1 MAITMSNNV
10 SGTFNSVDLSDHIRE
25 ISVNMD
31 ADDLDATGMGA
42 TSKTHIPGLRDDRI
56 EVTFLADWAASK
68 VDATLAP
75 LVGSATGFPI
85 VIKPTSAAVSTTNPS
100 YTVTAC
106 LFNYQPID
114 ATVGEI
120 SMPKVTFLPAPGS
133 SIVRATS

>member
-1 MAITMSNNV
+1 MSNNV
-10 SGTFNSVDLSDHIRE
+10 SVTINAVDLSDHVRE
-25 ISVNMD
+25 LSLEMD

-75 LVGSATGFPI
+75 LVGSATGFAI
-85 VIKPTSAAVSTTNPS
+85 VVKPTTAAVSTTNPS

-106 LFNYQPID
+106 LFNYQPIT
-114 ATVGEI
+114 AEVGQI